1 MKMSDLLHHAPVRE
15 IGVSTRGVTGSVP
28 SFGRYESSLERDLME
43 ILRFDPHVER
53 FTPQPLTIE
62 YLDRDGRTR
71 NYTPDGLIHF
81 KADSGSHQVP
91 VLFEVKH
98 REDFRK
104 DWKILLPKFR
114 AAKAYCLVQG
124 WRFEVFTE
132 REIRTPY
139 LENVKF
145 LWPYVER
152 VPSPELR
159 SQILQTLSDLDEA
172 DPDLLLCALCHDA
185 GNRARLIPSLWHLV
199 AVGAIGCD
207 LNVRLTMRSLIW
219 LEQDC

>member
-1 MKMSDLLHHAPVRE
+1 MSDLLHHAPVRE

-139 LENVKF
+139 L
-145 LWPYVER
+145 
-152 VPSPELR
+152 
-159 SQILQTLSDLDEA
+159 
-172 DPDLLLCALCHDA
+172 
-185 GNRARLIPSLWHLV
+185 
-199 AVGAIGCD
+199 
-207 LNVRLTMRSLIW
+207 
-219 LEQDC
+219 